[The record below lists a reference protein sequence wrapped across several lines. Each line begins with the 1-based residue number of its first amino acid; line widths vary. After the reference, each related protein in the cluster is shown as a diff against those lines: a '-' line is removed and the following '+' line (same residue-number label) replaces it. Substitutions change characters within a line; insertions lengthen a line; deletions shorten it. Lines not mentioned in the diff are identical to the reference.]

1 MSNLYSS
8 VNNAYLS
15 MVSGFCAFISLTNIQ
30 PVLTFVASI
39 VAIVSGIYS
48 IVRKKRK

>member
-1 MSNLYSS
+1 MNNLD
-8 VNNAYLS
+8 NTYLS
-15 MVSGFCAFISLTNIQ
+15 MISGFCAFISLSDIQ

-48 IVRKKRK
+48 LVRKRKK